1 MRNQA
6 VFAVWVT
13 FWHIPI
19 TNLNQLFTAM
29 IATYLSQKNICA
41 VLGLLMAF
49 TIVWKAKTEAS
60 SYTQDHTAR
69 FETTKPTKSIGQSEG
84 VYHLNQKTIKPEI
97 SSEMLE
103 LRPVKS

>member
-1 MRNQA
+1 
-6 VFAVWVT
+6 
-13 FWHIPI
+13 
-19 TNLNQLFTAM
+19 M

-60 SYTQDHTAR
+60 SITQEHTAR
-69 FETTKPTKSIGQSEG
+69 FENTKPTNTIGQNED
-84 VYHLNQKTIKPEI
+84 VYHIYLKTLKPENQTDLI
-97 SSEMLE
+97 D